1 MPELVE
7 RIGLFTWAVL
17 NLEAYSGS
25 SIDFLPEDFTKIIN
39 GDYSS
44 KAYKERWRDIENRY
58 RCKDWY
64 LGMIAQVEAEE
75 SLSKEVVKQVSEFNK
90 DQVVYCTIWNYIDN
104 CKKYTWRD
112 FHVRDLVYSD
122 KVFTLFIDNRNGIR

>member
-1 MPELVE
+1 MEHKRQQVAEILVSSGFGYFHQDKYIALLYKALLPDDLMPELVE

-17 NLEAYSGS
+17 NLEAYSGY

-44 KAYKERWRDIENRY
+44 KAYKELWKDIENRY

-75 SLSKEVVKQVSEFNK
+75 ALKGRSE
-90 DQVVYCTIWNYIDN
+90 I
-104 CKKYTWRD
+104 
-112 FHVRDLVYSD
+112 
-122 KVFTLFIDNRNGIR
+122 